1 MRRINIPTEL
11 IKKYKES
18 KQSLE
23 LFAFAV
29 CIKMLHTNSVLTNAS
44 LNKIAALFHVSK
56 KKAMRLLE
64 QAKSDDLFDYNPTTK
79 TIRIK
84 SFKSNEMKQAD
95 TKRLLEYRSDYCFSP
110 RISMGCVLERD
121 GKPVEYRL
129 QSVYNSLRE
138 ALIANAINSD
148 DRNESVVNTNCVRKH
163 TGLTQRKLSNIAGM
177 KRTSLRST
185 LKRMNQAGK
194 ITVSMA
200 YAVCVISSVNA
211 QSVQEWRETSGRRNF
226 IYNPNDNSGW
236 IVKPSEYSISDR
248 TFTDCFRHVIY
259 THKKRV
265 ENKNIAKQGDI
276 VSRCIYEH

>member
-11 IKKYKES
+11 IKKYKGS

-44 LNKIAALFHVSK
+44 LNKIAAVFHISK

-84 SFKSNEMKQAD
+84 SFKSDELKQAN
-95 TKRLLEYRSDYCFSP
+95 TKRLQEYFSDYCFSP
-110 RISMGCVLERD
+110 HISMGCVLKVD
-121 GKPVEYRL
+121 GKPVEYKL
-129 QSVYNSLRE
+129 QTVYNALRE

-148 DRNESVVNTNCVRKH
+148 DRNDSTKGQGVRKH
-163 TGLTQRKLSNIAGM
+163 SELTQQKLANIAGM
-177 KRTSLRST
+177 KRTSCRNA
-185 LKRMNQAGK
+185 LKRMKQAGK
-194 ITVSMA
+194 I
-200 YAVCVISSVNA
+200 AVTSAIAMCVISTVDA
-211 QSVQEWRETSGRRNF
+211 QSVQEWREKSGRKNF

-248 TFTDCFRHVIY
+248 TFTNCFRHVIY
-259 THKKRV
+259 DHKKRV
-265 ENKNIAKQGDI
+265 NDNKQSYIDI
-276 VSRCIYEH
+276 VSKYMID